1 MEALT
6 IHPKNSD
13 QLEAIKSV
21 LKALKIPFEKKE
33 SLYNPEFVKM
43 IQEAE
48 RNSEGSIIL
57 LESNEDMDNYFK
69 SLENMNFRDIGAGT
83 STKRTA

>member
-1 MEALT
+1 MEVLT

-33 SLYNPEFVKM
+33 SPYDPEFVKM
-43 IQEAE
+43 IKEAE
-48 RNSEGSIIL
+48 KDRKNSIVL
-57 LESNEDMDNYFK
+57 KTKEDIEKFFEE
-69 SLENMNFRDIGAGT
+69 L
-83 STKRTA
+83 

>member
-6 IHPKNSD
+6 IHPENKD
-13 QLEAIKSV
+13 QLVAIKSV

-33 SLYNPEFVKM
+33 SPYDPEFVKM

-48 RNSEGSIIL
+48 KDRKNSTVL
-57 LESNEDMDNYFK
+57 KTKEDIEKFFEE
-69 SLENMNFRDIGAGT
+69 L
-83 STKRTA
+83 